1 MNFRGEKGGGGGGHS
16 NPKKM
21 LQILVPPKKKV
32 GSEAVWKFS
41 ENSSKFE
48 STGVP
53 NKE

>member
-1 MNFRGEKGGGGGGHS
+1 MNFRGKMWGGGGHS
-16 NPKKM
+16 DPKNF
-21 LQILVPPKKKV
+21 VADFSTSEKKG